1 MEKLNFRTMKL
12 EDMMSYIEKNAPQDK
27 DWFKGVAI
35 ETKETKK
42 GVKKSYNHF
51 TAREEFCRR
60 YMPEII
66 PVGKPKAP
74 SKAEI
79 LEIW

>member
-1 MEKLNFRTMKL
+1 MENLNFRTMKL

-27 DWFKGVAI
+27 DWFKSVAI
-35 ETKETKK
+35 EIKETEK
-42 GVKKSYNHF
+42 GTKKSYKHF
-51 TAREEFCRR
+51 TARDEFCKR

-66 PVGKPKAP
+66 PVGKPKVP

-79 LEIW
+79 LETW